1 MMKLDA
7 ADDRT
12 LQLPERGELV
22 DDLKTIATAPNGSR
36 GQHSESGAKPALAE
50 KREHIIQQARFGR

>member
-22 DDLKTIATAPNGSR
+22 DDIKTVATAPKGSCR
-36 GQHSESGAKPALAE
+36 QHSESRAKPALA
-50 KREHIIQQARFGR
+50 K